1 MNDVKLIWE
10 SYLNILN
17 ENKTYTKNELIQHLI
32 TNGNINET
40 DAEKIL
46 DYYTTNQYE
55 ALEYYLPFIQLDPA
69 TNTYKISETRI
80 GGKPPESLFT
90 DKSRIEYSLGQVK
103 DYEKYTGIN
112 EFYHAGPKILKVKD
126 IEFNRGSLGFH
137 VGKQELV
144 DFISQK
150 KGYFYD
156 RKGTFKIS
164 KFGVKYNC
172 GNGKEIIEID
182 EDLPWEDPVRLA
194 VLFRYHGSIQKDDAI
209 TILNHFGYQDNRDLE
224 YFDEYNMD
232 HEDSLFQALDNIDK
246 GKYSY
251 HPVDD
256 IGVVSPDSDFYKNQ
270 EALEYLR
277 NYLVNL
283 GYSGIEYPNEAE
295 GNLMQNSQISICIL
309 DKCALTDIDY

>member
-1 MNDVKLIWE
+1 MNDEQLIWE

-17 ENKTYTKNELIQHLI
+17 ENKTYTKNELIQQLI

-46 DYYTTNQYE
+46 NYYTTDYYE
-55 ALEYYLPFIQLDPA
+55 ALEYYSRFIQLDPA
-69 TNTYKISETRI
+69 TSTYKLSETRI
-80 GGKPPESLFT
+80 NGKPPESLFT
-90 DKSRIEYSLGQVK
+90 DKDRIKYSLVEVK
-103 DYEKYTGIN
+103 EHEKHTDVN

-156 RKGTFKIS
+156 RKGTFEIS

-182 EDLPWEDPVRLA
+182 EDLPWEDPVLLT
-194 VLFRYHGSIQKDDAI
+194 VLFCYHGLIKNNDAI
-209 TILNHFGYQDNRDLE
+209 TILNHFGYEDNRDLND
-224 YFDEYNMD
+224 FDEYNMD
-232 HEDSLFQALDNIDK
+232 HEDSLFQALDNMNK
-246 GKYSY
+246 GKRSY
-251 HPVDD
+251 HPVED
-256 IGVVSPDSDFYKNQ
+256 IGIVNPDSDFYKNQ

-283 GYSGIEYPNEAE
+283 GWSGIEYPNEAE
-295 GNLMQNSQISICIL
+295 GSLMQNSQISICIL
-309 DKCALTDIDY
+309 DKCSLSDIN